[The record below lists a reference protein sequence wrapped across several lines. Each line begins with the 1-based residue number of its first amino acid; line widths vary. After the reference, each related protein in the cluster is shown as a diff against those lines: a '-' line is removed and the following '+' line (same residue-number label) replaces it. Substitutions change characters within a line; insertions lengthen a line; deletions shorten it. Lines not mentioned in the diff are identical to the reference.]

1 MFQSWWRLML
11 SISMVMNARSTPL
24 RLSNSVCLR
33 ALHADCSQHDV
44 PECYGHAALHMQAAC
59 GQLCPQAKGP
69 GQQVTYLTIDV
80 SLGGFQGKRTC
91 EESLSSPS
99 CCLGS

>member
-1 MFQSWWRLML
+1 MFHSWWRLML

-44 PECYGHAALHMQAAC
+44 PWSAMDMLSCAC
-59 GQLCPQAKGP
+59 KLLVASSAPSQRTWLTCDMSDNLC
-69 GQQVTYLTIDV
+69 LTWWLPMRV
-80 SLGGFQGKRTC
+80 NL
-91 EESLSSPS
+91 
-99 CCLGS
+99 